1 MQIEKND
8 QSRFFF
14 IILLILLMLELIF
27 QRKKIARLDICKKDW
42 EKANLIFDNFYES
55 TYF

>member
-1 MQIEKND
+1 MIKVVY
-8 QSRFFF
+8 F

-27 QRKKIARLDICKKDW
+27 QRKKVARLDICKKDW
-42 EKANLIFDNFYES
+42 EKSLANLIFDNFYES